1 MDDLFGSNVGGGC
14 RLMATP
20 AFGASSQPDIS
31 GQSRWR
37 APNYCR
43 SYTTHRDTI
52 LIREELPMTTQE
64 LPPPLALFRMAT
76 GYYVSQAI
84 YAVAKLGI
92 ADLLSD
98 GPR

>member
-1 MDDLFGSNVGGGC
+1 
-14 RLMATP
+14 
-20 AFGASSQPDIS
+20 
-31 GQSRWR
+31 
-37 APNYCR
+37 
-43 SYTTHRDTI
+43 
-52 LIREELPMTTQE
+52 MTTQE

-98 GPR
+98 GPRRPDELAKAAGTDGDALRRVLLPLHRQSGCRHDTSVVALSESPRSQ